1 MSKETNNEALLFQKS
16 NYIIMAAGVAIILV
30 GLVLM
35 SGGGTTDPTQFNGEE
50 LFSFQRLTLAPI
62 TMLAGFGVV
71 FYSIWKK

>member
-1 MSKETNNEALLFQKS
+1 MSKETNNEALLFQKQ
-16 NYIIMAAGVAIILV
+16 NYMIMGAGVAIILL

-50 LFSFQRLTLAPI
+50 LFNFQRLTLAPI
-62 TMLAGFGVV
+62 TMLVGFGVV

>member
-71 FYSIWKK
+71 LYSIWKK

>member
-16 NYIIMAAGVAIILV
+16 NYMIMAAGVVIILL